1 MTVSVIINVY
11 NIIYII
17 NKKLKGIIIKK
28 MFYIQQQKLNEK
40 INILTKQAKIYKKQA
55 DKNWDKSQK
64 KNDTKYKIRA
74 EKEYYI
80 SKKLQKQSEKLQD
93 ALDELEM
100 DEMNKQLE
108 IIEKDTDRDNFMS
121 AQEAKDYGLI
131 DNIID
136 RNNLKER

>member
-131 DNIID
+131 DKVVEKVPS
-136 RNNLKER
+136 NN

>member
-55 DKNWDKSQK
+55 DKNWDESKK

-108 IIEKDTDRDNFMS
+108 IIEKDIEQLD
-121 AQEAKDYGLI
+121 EL
-131 DNIID
+131 
-136 RNNLKER
+136 LKEMEEYEKAEKAEGAKESE

>member
-108 IIEKDTDRDNFMS
+108 IIEKDIEKLD
-121 AQEAKDYGLI
+121 EL
-131 DNIID
+131 
-136 RNNLKER
+136 LKEMEEYEKAEKAEGAKEAEEK